1 MSGDHL
7 LICFSINTINSTQS
21 ADYVFEMAYWQHT
34 SAGLGKGC
42 TNPILVKFSLLIELV
57 HSLRT
62 LFTYDARDSLTSHLT
77 SHERLAR
84 QINDSFPRQVIPTS
98 GSLLVDNC
106 LITRQVIPSSGSR
119 LADNCLITR
128 QVIPSSGS
136 LLADNCLITRQVI
149 PSSGSLLADNN
160 CLITKQAS
168 SSSGSLLTD
177 NDCLITRQL
186 VD

>member
-98 GSLLVDNC
+98 GSLL
-106 LITRQVIPSSGSR
+106 
-119 LADNCLITR
+119 
-128 QVIPSSGS
+128 
-136 LLADNCLITRQVI
+136 ADNCLITRQVI